1 MIIIQ
6 DAVISFIE
14 KLKDL
19 KRIYKLSAF
28 ALAAIILIAVS
39 VVSSGVRI
47 TYNVNIE
54 GETLANVA
62 SVEVYKAGL
71 EKAYAT
77 VKADDMEIVE
87 AELEPVV
94 TVNSTSATADEVS
107 EIILEN
113 SPSVLNGYEL
123 CIDGTPV
130 SYITDLAAVESAM
143 DERLVAFNVD
153 GATCENKFSNN
164 VAINPAY
171 FHVELLSNEEAINTV
186 SSLDVVTVAV
196 TTTEYSVKHDTV
208 TQKDSSKQAGYTSV
222 LTQGIDGLNKKIETV
237 TYLNG
242 VATDDS
248 VVEQVMSRPVT
259 EVVLVGTKNTY
270 VTSAP
275 QNAAASGFRW
285 PLSVAGTVTSPYGYR
300 AETGTFH
307 HGIDIGVP
315 IGTQVV
321 AVKAGTVTQV
331 TYTSDYG
338 YYVTLDHGNGVQT
351 RYAHN
356 KANTV
361 SVGDYVSAG
370 QVIALSGN
378 SGRSTGPHLHFEV
391 IINGNRVNPANY
403 VRL

>member
-19 KRIYKLSAF
+19 KRTYKLLAF
-28 ALAAIILIAVS
+28 ALAAIVLLAVS
-39 VVSSGVRI
+39 VVSSGVRV

-62 SVEVYKAGL
+62 SVEVYEAGL

-77 VKADDMEIVE
+77 LKTDDMEIAEV
-87 AELEPVV
+87 ELEPVV
-94 TVNSTSATADEVS
+94 TVNSTSATVDEVS
-107 EIILEN
+107 EIILNN
-113 SPSVLNGYEL
+113 SPCVLNGYEL
-123 CIDGTPV
+123 CVDGTPI
-130 SYITDLAAVESAM
+130 SYLTDIDGVKSAM
-143 DERLVAFNVD
+143 DQRLAAFNVE
-153 GATCENKFSNN
+153 GAECENKFANT
-164 VAINPAY
+164 VQMNPAY
-171 FHVELLSNEEAINTV
+171 FTVELLNNEQAISSV

-196 TTTEYSVKHDTV
+196 TTTEYAVKYDTV
-208 TQKDSSKQAGYTSV
+208 TQKDPSKNAGYTSV
-222 LTQGIDGLNKKIETV
+222 LTQGTDGLNKKIETV

-275 QNAAASGFRW
+275 QNASASGFRW
-285 PLSVAGTVTSPYGYR
+285 PLAVAGTITSPYGYR
-300 AETGTFH
+300 TETGTFH
-307 HGIDIGVP
+307 YGIDFGVP
-315 IGTQVV
+315 IGTQVL
-321 AVKAGTVTQV
+321 AVKGGTVTEAK
-331 TYTSDYG
+331 YTSDYG
-338 YYVTLDHGNGVQT
+338 YYVTIDHGNGVKT

-356 KANTV
+356 NANTV
-361 SVGDYVSAG
+361 SVGSVVEAG

-391 IINGNRVNPANY
+391 IINGERVNPSNY
-403 VRL
+403 IRL

>member
-6 DAVISFIE
+6 DAVVSFIE

-19 KRIYKLSAF
+19 KRIYKLLAF
-28 ALAAIILIAVS
+28 TLLAVILLAVS
-39 VVSSGVRI
+39 VVSSGVRV
-47 TYNVNIE
+47 TYNVNIK

-71 EKAYAT
+71 EKACAT
-77 VKADDMEIVE
+77 VKTAEMEIADV
-87 AELEPVV
+87 ELEPVV
-94 TVNSTSATADEVS
+94 TVNSTSASAEEVS
-107 EIILEN
+107 EIILNN

-130 SYITDLAAVESAM
+130 SYLTDIESVQSAIDQRLAA
-143 DERLVAFNVD
+143 FNIE
-153 GATCENKFSNN
+153 GAECENKFAKNI
-164 VAINPAY
+164 VMNPAY
-171 FHVELLSNEEAINTV
+171 FTVELLANEQAISTV

-196 TTTEYSVKHDTV
+196 TTTEYAVKHDTI
-208 TQKDSSKQAGYTSV
+208 TQKDPSKNAGYTSV
-222 LTQGIDGLNKKIETV
+222 LTQGTDGLNKKIETV

-248 VVEQVMSRPVT
+248 IVEQVMSRPVT

-285 PLSVAGTVTSPYGYR
+285 PLAVAGTITSPYGYR
-300 AETGTFH
+300 AETGSFH
-307 HGIDIGVP
+307 HGLDIGVP
-315 IGTQVV
+315 VGTQVV

-338 YYVTLDHGNGVQT
+338 YYVTIDHGNGVQT

-361 SVGDYVSAG
+361 SVGEYVSAG

-391 IINGNRVNPANY
+391 IINGQRVNPSNY
-403 VRL
+403 IRL